1 MKNGMYGFT
10 LAEVLVTLGIIGVVS
25 AMTVPSL
32 MQNYQRQSYVTQL
45 HKVYNEL
52 NQAGMSFINSKN
64 ALNMKEAGFSGNE
77 GTFLSSNF
85 KVVKDCGNKPDT
97 CFADTYNSMG
107 GKKIEHIITNTMSK
121 CVVIASGAAMCLGSA
136 VETGLGI
143 DGKGT
148 WSYGAARVY
157 VDINGRQ
164 GPNILGRD
172 FFDFVIN
179 DDGSV
184 GGLQSLHGSSMD
196 SELATLKTHCS
207 SYEKPLASQQLTE
220 NDGACFNYLL
230 KNNWE
235 MDY

>member
-1 MKNGMYGFT
+1 
-10 LAEVLVTLGIIGVVS
+10 
-25 AMTVPSL
+25 
-32 MQNYQRQSYVTQL
+32 
-45 HKVYNEL
+45 
-52 NQAGMSFINSKN
+52 
-64 ALNMKEAGFSGNE
+64 
-77 GTFLSSNF
+77 
-85 KVVKDCGNKPDT
+85 
-97 CFADTYNSMG
+97 MG
-107 GKKIEHIITNTMSK
+107 GNSFTGHTVDTKTY
-121 CVVIASGAAMCLGSA
+121 VLASGAALRPLYTLQGNKIINI
-136 VETGLGI
+136 G
-143 DGKGT
+143 
-148 WSYGAARVY
+148 
-157 VDINGRQ
+157 VDINGQ
-164 GPNILGRD
+164 KGPNILGRD

>member
-1 MKNGMYGFT
+1 MKINGFT

-52 NQAGMSFINSKN
+52 SQAGMSFINSKN
-64 ALNMKEAGFSGNE
+64 ALSMKEAGFNGNE
-77 GTFLSSNF
+77 ATFLTSGF
-85 KVVKDCGNKPDT
+85 KVVKDCGVKADD
-97 CFADTYNSMG
+97 CFAASYKSMTG
-107 GKKIEHIITNTMSK
+107 ATIEHIITNTMSK
-121 CVVIASGAAMCLGSA
+121 CVVIASGASMCLGNA

-148 WSYGAARVY
+148 WNYGAARVY
-157 VDINGRQ
+157 VDINGQ
-164 GPNILGRD
+164 KGPNILGRD
-172 FFDFVIN
+172 FFDFVLLE
-179 DDGSV
+179 DGSA
-184 GGLQSLHGSSMD
+184 GALNSLHGSGMD
-196 SELATLKTHCS
+196 ADLSTLKSNCQN
-207 SYEKPLASQQLTE
+207 YQKPTPAQQLTE